1 MNQLRI
7 LIVEDIPADD
17 KLLRYELEK
26 ELDFKAV
33 TVDNE
38 EDYRKKLLE
47 FKPDVILSDYNLPSF
62 SGMEALAIRNK
73 LYPITPFIIVTG
85 SVNEE
90 IAVETIKAGASD
102 YVTKDHLMRLN
113 VAIKK
118 VLEQKKTLE
127 DKLKA
132 EDNLHRSLEQFKK
145 FVEHDISGDYIET
158 ENKVLYCNQK
168 VLEIFEFDSLEQ
180 LNEYGSANLYDSPKY
195 RKKLMRILQKEG
207 KVENL
212 EVRMHTRTGKPLVIL
227 ENAFGEF
234 DENGRLVRV
243 QGYLIDITRRI
254 AAEEKL
260 KHSENLFRTL
270 TENTSAGIVI
280 YNEKGFL
287 YVNPA
292 VTRLLG
298 YSAREL
304 KKKYFWE
311 VVHPLD
317 RELVKERGLKRIRQ
331 EKVTT
336 RYRFRVQT
344 KTGET
349 RWIDFTAGYI
359 LYEGQ
364 KAGLG
369 SLFDVTNEV
378 LAMEEIKLLS
388 TAVSQS
394 PLSVV
399 ITDLK
404 GNIEYVNSSF
414 SRITGYTLQEV
425 INKNPRI
432 LQSGQTPRETYKN
445 LWAHLAK
452 GEPWRGEFINK
463 RKNGRLYYE
472 YAVITPIKD
481 EEGRV
486 VRYLAMKED
495 ISIRKK
501 LEKELKQAKEKAEE
515 ANRLKS
521 AFLAN
526 ISHELR
532 TPLNG
537 ILGFSELILEMD
549 DVETIREM
557 SSYINESG
565 QRLLRTLDM
574 IIAISRLDS
583 ETYEFKEEKVDVI
596 ELFRKIYEKK
606 REEAGRKHLQMT
618 FNTEMENLYM
628 ISDKNVISDALEE
641 IVDNAIKFTNEGEV
655 KLSAAKTT
663 ENNIPYVLFRIK
675 DTGIG
680 ISEKNQ
686 QSIFEDFI
694 QVSLGYGR
702 KYEGNGL
709 GLSLAKKYIER
720 IGGFLKLNSKE
731 GKGSEFLVYI
741 PLKRPVKQ

>member
-1 MNQLRI
+1 MNRLRI

-17 KLLRYELEK
+17 KLLRFELGREF
-26 ELDFKAV
+26 DFDAV

-38 EDYRKKLLE
+38 SDYKKALSS
-47 FKPDVILSDYNLPSF
+47 FHPDIILSDYNLPSF
-62 SGMEALAIRNK
+62 SGMKALAIRNAQC
-73 LYPITPFIIVTG
+73 PITPFVIVTG
-85 SVNEE
+85 SINEE
-90 IAVETIKAGASD
+90 IAVKTIKAGASD
-102 YVTKDHLMRLN
+102 YVTKEHLMRLN
-113 VAIKK
+113 VAVKN
-118 VLEQKKTLE
+118 VLEQRKILE
-127 DKLKA
+127 AKLKA
-132 EDNLHRSLEQFKK
+132 ERELHRSLEQFKK
-145 FVEHDISGDYIET
+145 FVEYDISGDYIE
-158 ENKVLYCNQK
+158 NQSKVLYCNQK
-168 VLEIFEFDSLEQ
+168 VLDIFEFDTLEQ
-180 LNEYGSANLYDSPKY
+180 LNAYGSKNLYDNPED
-195 RKKLMRILQKEG
+195 RKKFEDAILTKGRI
-207 KVENL
+207 ENF

-234 DENGRLVRV
+234 DEKGHLIQI

-260 KHSENLFRTL
+260 KHSENLFRSL

-280 YNEKGFL
+280 YNQERFL

-298 YSAREL
+298 YSADEL
-304 KKKYFWE
+304 KKKFFWD

-317 RELVKERGLKRIRQ
+317 RAVVKERGLKRIRQ
-331 EKVTT
+331 EKVPE
-336 RYRFRVQT
+336 RYRFRIQT
-344 KTGET
+344 KNGET

-369 SLFDVTNEV
+369 SLFDVTKEV
-378 LAMEEIKLLS
+378 LATEEIKLLS

-404 GNIEYVNSSF
+404 GDIEYVNGSF
-414 SRITGYTLQEV
+414 VQITGYTPPEV
-425 INKNPRI
+425 RGKNPRI
-432 LQSGQTPRETYKN
+432 LQSGQTSPETYKN
-445 LWAHLAK
+445 LWHHLTNGK
-452 GEPWRGEFINK
+452 PWRGEFINK
-463 RKNGRLYYE
+463 RKNGDLYYE
-472 YAVITPIKD
+472 YAVITPIKN
-481 EEGRV
+481 EKGQV
-486 VRYLAMKED
+486 IRYLAMKED

-501 LEKELKQAKEKAEE
+501 LEKELKLAKEKAEE

-537 ILGFSELILEMD
+537 ILGFSELILEMED
-549 DVETIREM
+549 TDAIREM
-557 SSYINESG
+557 SGYINESG

-583 ETYEFKEEKVDVI
+583 ETYEFKEEGIDVI
-596 ELFRKIYEKK
+596 DIFRKIYEKK
-606 REEAGRKHLQMT
+606 REEAERKNLQIT
-618 FNTEMENLYM
+618 FHTEIENLYM
-628 ISDKNVISDALEE
+628 ISDRNVISDALEE

-655 KLSAAKTT
+655 KLSVSKVTKDDTDYA
-663 ENNIPYVLFRIK
+663 LCRIK

-694 QVSLGYGR
+694 QVSTGYGR

-720 IGGFLKLNSKE
+720 IGGFLQLNSEE
-731 GKGSEFLVYI
+731 GKGSEFMVYI
-741 PLKRPVKQ
+741 PLKQSLNH